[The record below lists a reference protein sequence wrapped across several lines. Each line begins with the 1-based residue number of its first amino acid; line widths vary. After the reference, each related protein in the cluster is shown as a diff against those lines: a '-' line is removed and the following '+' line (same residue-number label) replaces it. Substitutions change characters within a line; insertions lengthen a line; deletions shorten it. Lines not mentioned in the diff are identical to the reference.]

1 MKNTVEG
8 MRNVIISISVN
19 SKNILEKVA
28 REYPTTIIYLKDGT
42 EKFCGYVTWNERLQE
57 IHLRSNYHKDY
68 EVVHY
73 EDIASICVR

>member
-1 MKNTVEG
+1 MEEWEVTTDATLEWFIVSECRL
-8 MRNVIISISVN
+8 RN
-19 SKNILEKVA
+19 KG
-28 REYPTTIIYLKDGT
+28 GT

>member
-1 MKNTVEG
+1 M
-8 MRNVIISISVN
+8 
-19 SKNILEKVA
+19 A

-73 EDIASICVR
+73 EVIASICVR